1 LPKQSAGILMYRERA
16 GTTEVFLV
24 HPGGPFWRTRDRAAW
39 SIPKGELDGDE
50 DPWRAAPRELYEET
64 GLTVDGPAIDLGRLR
79 QSRSKDLFVW
89 AIEGDC
95 NPERIT
101 SNTFA
106 LEWPPRS
113 GRYQRFPEVDRGAWF
128 DLETAKEKL
137 HKGQIPLI
145 DRLRRVLRSDAC
157 DF

>member
-1 LPKQSAGILMYRERA
+1 LPKKSAGILMYRERA

-39 SIPKGELDGDE
+39 SIAKGELNGDE
-50 DPWRAAPRELYEET
+50 DPWRAAQRELYEET

-95 NPERIT
+95 DPEHIT

-113 GRYQRFPEVDRGAWF
+113 GRYQRFLEVDRGAWF
-128 DLETAKEKL
+128 DLETAKDKL

-145 DRLRRVLRSDAC
+145 DRLRRVLQSDAC
-157 DF
+157 NF